1 VAQAERSP
9 ATWLR
14 GHRYRSAGIGL
25 GLVAS
30 VALVLTFD
38 ARQARPAATA
48 PFVAERPPDSV
59 PPTNGG
65 VTPIAAAAPTKPSLV
80 GQPYGTMVR
89 GLLTFRGNPSRTY
102 YGQGPV
108 PRNPKVVWR
117 FPDEPMCSM
126 SIDGGEQRRW
136 CGTGWTGQPAVAE
149 RGGVTWVVFGAYD
162 QAIHFLDGAT
172 GRRML
177 PDLLTGDI
185 IKGSVTIDPDGY
197 PLVYSGSRD
206 DNYRVIGI
214 DRQAPAELWRLPAD
228 AVSPVLWN
236 NDWDGSGLIIDDH
249 LVIGGENSQWHVVK
263 LNRSMG
269 DNGLVSV
276 RPELVF
282 HAPGWDPELLQA
294 LGDTEVSIEGS
305 VAIWGNRVY
314 FANSGGL
321 VQGWDITGLAEGRPP
336 ERVFRFWTGD
346 DTDASVVID
355 EEGMLYVASEWERQN
370 DRATGVGQ
378 IMKLD
383 PHREDPLVWSI
394 SDRGAEDDDVAGVW
408 ATPGLHRDL
417 LIVPTN
423 SGRFLGI
430 DRRTG
435 LLRWAKDLPGPTWA
449 SPVIV
454 DDVLIQGDCAG
465 VLHGYDVSDTR
476 RDPPELW
483 SVAIGGCIESTP
495 AVWGGR
501 IYVGTRAGFLV
512 ALADS

>member
-1 VAQAERSP
+1 
-9 ATWLR
+9 
-14 GHRYRSAGIGL
+14 
-25 GLVAS
+25 
-30 VALVLTFD
+30 
-38 ARQARPAATA
+38 
-48 PFVAERPPDSV
+48 
-59 PPTNGG
+59 
-65 VTPIAAAAPTKPSLV
+65 
-80 GQPYGTMVR
+80 
-89 GLLTFRGNPSRTY
+89 
-102 YGQGPV
+102 
-108 PRNPKVVWR
+108 
-117 FPDEPMCSM
+117 
-126 SIDGGEQRRW
+126 
-136 CGTGWTGQPAVAE
+136 
-149 RGGVTWVVFGAYD
+149 
-162 QAIHFLDGAT
+162 
-172 GRRML
+172 
-177 PDLLTGDI
+177 
-185 IKGSVTIDPDGY
+185 
-197 PLVYSGSRD
+197 
-206 DNYRVIGI
+206 
-214 DRQAPAELWRLPAD
+214 
-228 AVSPVLWN
+228 VLWN

-282 HAPGWDPELLQA
+282 HAPGWDRELLEA

-305 VAIWGNRVY
+305 VAIWGNTVY

-321 VQGWDITGLAEGRPP
+321 VQGWDISALAEGRAPR
-336 ERVFRFWTGD
+336 RVFRFWTGD

-355 EEGMLYVASEWERQN
+355 QEGMLYVASEWERQN
-370 DRATGVGQ
+370 ERAAAVGQ

-383 PHREDPLVWSI
+383 PRRESPLVWSI
-394 SDRGAEDDDVAGVW
+394 ADRGAEGDDVAGGW

-423 SGRFLGI
+423 SGRILGI
-430 DRRTG
+430 DRRNG
-435 LLRWAKDLPGPTWA
+435 ALRWAKDLAGPTWA

-512 ALADS
+512 ALAD